1 MKILVINPNTTAEM
15 TRQIER
21 AMNAVKRI
29 DTVLEVMNPPVGPAA
44 LASGYDEVIAGYELV
59 KIVQAARHQGYDAI
73 IIACYSDP
81 GIIAAKELCDFP
93 VVGIAEA
100 TMHMAC
106 MLGRKFTVLTTSK
119 ARVPSKEAYVLH
131 NGLDSRLA
139 SVRPLG
145 VTVVETSHEVQKTKD
160 AILAVARRAIEE
172 DGAEVIILGCAG
184 MTGYAQELEEKLG
197 VPVLDPNVVALK
209 MAETMVDLQLK
220 PSRIG
225 FFAHPPQFGCC

>member
-1 MKILVINPNTTAEM
+1 M
-15 TRQIER
+15 TEQIET
-21 AMNAVKRI
+21 AMNAVKRA
-29 DTVLEVMNPPVGPAA
+29 DTVLEVKNPSVGPAG

-59 KIVQAARHQGYDAI
+59 QMVQTARHQGYDAI

-81 GIIAAKELCDFP
+81 GIVAAKELCDFP

-100 TMHMAC
+100 SMHMAC

-119 ARVPSKEAYVLH
+119 ARIPSKEAYVLY

-145 VTVVETSHEVQKTKD
+145 VTVVETSHEPERTKD
-160 AILAVARRAIEE
+160 AILAVARKAIEE

-184 MTGYAQELEEKLG
+184 MAGYAEELEQKLG
-197 VPVLDPNVVALK
+197 VPVLDPNAVALK
-209 MAETMVDLQLK
+209 MAEAMVDLQLK

-225 FFAHPPQFGCC
+225 FFAHPPQLCC